1 MDGSNKP
8 VGRIICSAIFV
19 STSISYG
26 PGVAD
31 T

>member
-1 MDGSNKP
+1 MDGSNNP